1 MEEGPTEYFTSL
13 VKETKEKAEHAI
25 KVKLPQKICDLNTYI
40 ESIQHEL
47 LQMEEVSTVDNKKDI
62 VPCND
67 RIVELN
73 AKLKEEMADFLDIFD
88 SDLFNSLEAGK
99 NSAVEVFASLTSY
112 HQVRAKNILSSR
124 QNLEVVDLIQSVK
137 ALDNAHYITLCQ
149 GFRDLRNAYS
159 TILDKID
166 KNYDKLVDPKGTSSR
181 LQHELMY

>member
-88 SDLFNSLEAGK
+88 VLEMWIVYNRAPSDNGHPLGE
-99 NSAVEVFASLTSY
+99 EVQERPFD
-112 HQVRAKNILSSR
+112 RCEK
-124 QNLEVVDLIQSVK
+124 
-137 ALDNAHYITLCQ
+137 
-149 GFRDLRNAYS
+149 
-159 TILDKID
+159 
-166 KNYDKLVDPKGTSSR
+166 
-181 LQHELMY
+181 